1 MYLVGRF
8 KAGISDLT
16 NCQLLMVGL
25 LSRDDRSVGRQGEVD
40 TGVGYQVG
48 LELSQI
54 NVQGPIKPQGG
65 SDGADDLTNQPVQV
79 GVSRA
84 RNIKVTT
91 ANVIDGL
98 IVNHEGTVRVLQGG
112 VGGQDG
118 VVRLDHSSGDL
129 GCRVDGKFKLG
140 LLSIIHRESF
150 QKQGGK
156 TRSSS
161 AAKGVE
167 DQKPLQTRALV
178 SQLADT
184 IQSQINEL
192 FANGVVASGVVVGG
206 ILLTGDQLLRVE
218 QLAVGASTDL
228 ILIKKDCI

>member
-1 MYLVGRF
+1 
-8 KAGISDLT
+8 
-16 NCQLLMVGL
+16 MVGL
-25 LSRDDRSVGRQGEVD
+25 LSRDDWSVGGQREVD
-40 TGVGYQVG
+40 TGVGHQVG
-48 LELSQI
+48 LELSQV
-54 NVQGPIKPQGG
+54 NVQGTIKPEGG
-65 SDGADDLTNQPVQV
+65 SDGADDLAKESVQV
-79 GVSRA
+79 GVSRSL
-84 RNIKVTT
+84 NVEVTT

-98 IVNHEGTVRVLQGG
+98 IVDHEGTVRVLQGG

-129 GCRVDGKFKLG
+129 RCRVDGKFKLG

-178 SQLADT
+178 GKLTDT
-184 IQSQINEL
+184 IQDQVNVFL
-192 FANGVVASGVVVGG
+192 ANSVVASGVVVCSVFFPA
-206 ILLTGDQLLRVE
+206 D
-218 QLAVGASTDL
+218 
-228 ILIKKDCI
+228 